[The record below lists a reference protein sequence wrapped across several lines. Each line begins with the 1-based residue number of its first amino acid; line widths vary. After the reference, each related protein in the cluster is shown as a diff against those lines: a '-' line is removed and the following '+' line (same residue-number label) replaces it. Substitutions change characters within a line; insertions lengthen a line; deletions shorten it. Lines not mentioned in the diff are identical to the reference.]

1 MHSAE
6 EAPVR
11 RDHLWVLVV
20 IAAAALAEVWGSWVG
35 IGSISG
41 FPVLLGRIPTDWV
54 LALVMEGYWAYG
66 LYAWLAASPG
76 PRSRSFAMWSCGAVF
91 ILSLVGQV
99 TYHEMTVP
107 PDTPIGRRAVV
118 GFVTVLPVTGLAL
131 IAVLI
136 HLRHADREETA
147 AKALKRL
154 DAERRAA
161 EAAARAERQAA
172 AERAEADERTHLR
185 AELDRVSAAA
195 EDSLS
200 DLRAELTGE
209 LDAART
215 ARADAEAALG
225 SAQSQAET
233 LARKL
238 EAAER
243 KLSRAAGGSGSR
255 KQNGTGS
262 RKPAAVPAPAA
273 AEGTPQT
280 VPEAPPDLDAESAV
294 LWYVDQGLSA
304 SAAGVAAG
312 LSDSR
317 GRQIVRKLTAP
328 APAGVDPVAGAGNG
342 GSPAET
348 GSGND

>member
-1 MHSAE
+1 
-6 EAPVR
+6 
-11 RDHLWVLVV
+11 
-20 IAAAALAEVWGSWVG
+20 
-35 IGSISG
+35 
-41 FPVLLGRIPTDWV
+41 
-54 LALVMEGYWAYG
+54 
-66 LYAWLAASPG
+66 
-76 PRSRSFAMWSCGAVF
+76 MWSCGAVF

-107 PDTPIGRRAVV
+107 PDTSMGRRAVV

-172 AERAEADERTHLR
+172 VERAEADERTHLR
-185 AELDRVSAAA
+185 AELERVTGEHAAAA
-195 EDSLS
+195 EAMEDWK
-200 DLRAELTGE
+200 
-209 LDAART
+209 
-215 ARADAEAALG
+215 AEAARVHQMTVSVLEDRERG
-225 SAQSQAET
+225 AVAEAERLAVRAET

-238 EAAER
+238 EAATR
-243 KLSRAAGGSGSR
+243 KLAAGNGGSGSR
-255 KQNGTGS
+255 KQSGTGS